1 MQKVLPKVILFHI
14 AASQA
19 ALRPDHAAL
28 ANHLKQAS
36 IDFEQV
42 SHWDQSHLDADLV
55 IVCSAIPQALI
66 PDHTKIVGQR
76 TLNRRTRL
84 DALKGFDNFVQPYG
98 CPNSSKALSSL
109 LADWDATC
117 GVIKYDWSYRRVGVD
132 LICATENELPTLP
145 ADFDCGADVVM
156 KVHDGDPA
164 TIKVDAFAGTVL
176 GAARLDTRKIGDPNW
191 QLIGPRGLEPYE
203 LDESTK
209 AMVATASAALLAFGV
224 GYASFDVMLGPD
236 GPRIIEVNS
245 TGVGTLFWSEH
256 PEPYSQ
262 LFASAIVD
270 CLAQL
275 DNVPTF
281 GTLREMA
288 IRSNNEREAYA
299 PEASDEPDQSVPDL
313 SSQLDKMVEQAEG
326 FSEEERE
333 DIGSASFGALAAH
346 ACEHVPAY
354 KGHTP
359 DTLPI
364 VSQAL
369 LRSDT
374 TSFVARF
381 VPGEHGT
388 VHHAPL
394 SSTDEGGVAIAC
406 SHFSLLFEDAIRRRA
421 LRLAG
426 VDTPGKLVSLLDA
439 TSSMQQGLG
448 HDSSTADILDY
459 INAEKSVS
467 LILRRSTA
475 FALAEEMSK
484 GKRGKA
490 LRGVIIADATLTL
503 LEKQRL
509 ETAFDCPVS
518 LVLYS
523 SATGTVGCKCPNS
536 EVIHIFSDMAKASLD
551 ANDQLCLTGFFNYTM
566 PVLHYQMP
574 LKANRLIDQSSCQC
588 SFEGAPSFLAVEQS
602 QHHKF

>member
-1 MQKVLPKVILFHI
+1 VQKVLPKVILFHI

-42 SHWDQSHLDADLV
+42 SHWDQSHLDTDLV

-281 GTLREMA
+281 GTLRKMA

-299 PEASDEPDQSVPDL
+299 PEPLMSPINLYLILAVNWIKWSNKPKGLAKKNARTLAAPLLGHWPPMLANMCLHTKDTLQIPFRLSPKRYCAAIRQALSPDL
-313 SSQLDKMVEQAEG
+313 CPANMGPSIMRRCLRPTKVVSRLPAH
-326 FSEEERE
+326 
-333 DIGSASFGALAAH
+333 ISAFYL
-346 ACEHVPAY
+346 
-354 KGHTP
+354 KT
-359 DTLPI
+359 
-364 VSQAL
+364 
-369 LRSDT
+369 RS
-374 TSFVARF
+374 
-381 VPGEHGT
+381 
-388 VHHAPL
+388 
-394 SSTDEGGVAIAC
+394 
-406 SHFSLLFEDAIRRRA
+406 
-421 LRLAG
+421 
-426 VDTPGKLVSLLDA
+426 
-439 TSSMQQGLG
+439 
-448 HDSSTADILDY
+448 
-459 INAEKSVS
+459 
-467 LILRRSTA
+467 
-475 FALAEEMSK
+475 
-484 GKRGKA
+484 
-490 LRGVIIADATLTL
+490 
-503 LEKQRL
+503 
-509 ETAFDCPVS
+509 
-518 LVLYS
+518 
-523 SATGTVGCKCPNS
+523 
-536 EVIHIFSDMAKASLD
+536 
-551 ANDQLCLTGFFNYTM
+551 
-566 PVLHYQMP
+566 
-574 LKANRLIDQSSCQC
+574 
-588 SFEGAPSFLAVEQS
+588 EGAPFDLPASIPQASLFRCLMLHPACNMGLVTIVLPQTYWTIS
-602 QHHKF
+602 AQKNRYL